1 MTAKKAHRKRKL
13 EYNIASAFFSFLSY
27 LSFEYELNILEQ
39 WSISTTYN
47 SELNGGIAVDTA
59 THLRNPRNRQCWEVR
74 LPALPYHLH
83 WQMRNIQKALGRCS
97 EKSNRLLLMLFRTL
111 QTPGRLAKLS
121 PILPCSNLEKLLDK
135 LQWSSGFWG
144 RKRESYTGRRRKL

>member
-27 LSFEYELNILEQ
+27 LSFEDELNILEQ

-144 RKRESYTGRRRKL
+144 RKRESYAGRRKL